1 MLGKSHRGL
10 LLKMND
16 LQKGYSS
23 NKIRRF
29 LRRREIRITIHAK
42 TMNTDEVSLT
52 SLCTANATRLS
63 AVSSA

>member
-1 MLGKSHRGL
+1 
-10 LLKMND
+10 MND